1 MAAIAEQIEDSNVQH
16 VGRIGEGGAEQ
27 NCPRASLGRG
37 RCRKLCPSPILSVT
51 ADVGEELLAAA
62 YLLLSHDR
70 LLDVVFYD
78 RKPSIREFLGWLALP
93 NSRYLA
99 GFVGEGASSE
109 LAGLGWLWNCTGPD
123 GGRRADV
130 GIVYLK
136 KFWGSEITDALT
148 SKMLDVTFGPLKVDI
163 IYATTMWSNRLSRGI
178 AKRMGFEMFG
188 PLPKYG
194 MVHGKPGDAA
204 IGYLTRER
212 WQEVSSDLQGL

>member
-1 MAAIAEQIEDSNVQH
+1 MAAIPENIESSTVQH
-16 VGRIGEGGAEQ
+16 VGRCGKGGREDRLPEQ
-27 NCPRASLGRG
+27 RG
-37 RCRKLCPSPILSVT
+37 RAGRNPARTLSVT
-51 ADVGEELLAAA
+51 SDVGEELLAAA
-62 YLLLSHDR
+62 YLLLSHDN
-70 LLDVVFYD
+70 LLDVVFYE

-109 LAGLGWLWNCTGPD
+109 LAGLGWLWNVSGPD

-148 SKMLDVTFGPLKVDI
+148 CKMLDVTFGPLKVSVV
-163 IYATTMWSNRLSRGI
+163 YMVTQWKNRLSRGI

-194 MVHGKPGDAA
+194 VYQGQAGDAA

-212 WQEVSSDLQGL
+212 WEEVNGDLQGI

>member
-1 MAAIAEQIEDSNVQH
+1 M
-16 VGRIGEGGAEQ
+16 
-27 NCPRASLGRG
+27 GRG
-37 RCRKLCPSPILSVT
+37 RCRKLCPTPILSVT

-62 YLLLSHDR
+62 YLLLSHDK

-109 LAGLGWLWNCTGPD
+109 LAGLGWLWNVSPQVE
-123 GGRRADV
+123 GRRADV

-148 SKMLDVTFGPLKVDI
+148 SKMLDVTFGPLKVNVV
-163 IYATTMWSNRLSRGI
+163 YMLTQWKNRLSRGI

-194 MVHGKPGDAA
+194 VYQGKAGDAA